1 LIFCSL
7 FVFWQVSYNS
17 GVKRFTVHAYPTKK
31 SLFGKTRRVQKDFC
45 FIASSL
51 DEAILWVTCFAE
63 QNIYVHLLPHPATSS
78 IKQDSDAPLSESLFD
93 QPPIK
98 CKSPQRVLVILNP
111 RSGHGRS
118 SKVFHEKAEP
128 VFKVPFDVC
137 IMQKCKELVFQV
149 SMSNYLLVEFLET
162 LFLPIMLFLFA

>member
-1 LIFCSL
+1 LLIFCSL

-17 GVKRFTVHAYPTKK
+17 GVKHFTVHAYPTKK
-31 SLFGKTRRVQKDFC
+31 SFFGKTHRVQKDFC

-51 DEAILWVTCFAE
+51 DEVILWVTCFAE
-63 QNIYVHLLPHPATSS
+63 QNIYIHLLPHPATSS

-128 VFKVPFDVC
+128 IFKVPFDVY
-137 IMQKCKELVFQV
+137 IMQTCKELVF
-149 SMSNYLLVEFLET
+149 
-162 LFLPIMLFLFA
+162 